1 MVGKYDDLLDL
12 PRPASRHPAMSMAD
26 RAAQFGSFAA
36 LSGYEQAIE
45 TTVQQYMQAQESQGK
60 ESPDAEHLY
69 CD

>member
-1 MVGKYDDLLDL
+1 MSGKYDDLLDL

-45 TTVQQYMQAQESQGK
+45 TTAQQYMQAQEFQGK
-60 ESPDAEHLY
+60 EPPDAEHLY